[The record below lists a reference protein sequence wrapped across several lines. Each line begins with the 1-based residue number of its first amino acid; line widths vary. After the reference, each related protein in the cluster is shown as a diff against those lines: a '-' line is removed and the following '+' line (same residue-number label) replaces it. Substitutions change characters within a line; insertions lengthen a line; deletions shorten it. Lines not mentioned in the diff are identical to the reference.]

1 VANVPVA
8 TGPGQIGSGGDRI
21 GPHVSSWARM
31 RSLDGSARGTS
42 VGVAPVGDGSMRLA
56 VPGEAPVVVDAD
68 ALAGIE
74 GEVRP
79 RWVTWSPA
87 TLRALVALGLR
98 PAMCWDVV
106 TVHRLLV
113 GRWRVRE
120 ADAWAWL
127 HDLDPPAPDAPLD
140 LFTEPPA
147 DGQLGPDG
155 AGDPSLAL
163 EAAAI
168 QQRRLEPTHLPTA
181 RSESTAELLCAELE
195 ADGLP
200 MDRSVAESI
209 VAAYVGSRDS
219 EAQERARR
227 DEAVLGHA
235 PPGSRF
241 DLRSPNDVRSLLRRI
256 GIEVPDTRAWRLE
269 AMQDAHPLIPA
280 LLGWRKAE
288 RIGTAF
294 GYSWLDAHLGAD
306 GRLRGEWTGS
316 DGAAGRM
323 TATAGLHNMP
333 AELRPAVQAEPGHVF
348 VRADL
353 GQIEPRVLAAVSGDR
368 ALATATAD
376 ADMYAPV
383 ARQLGVDRAVA
394 KVAVLGAMYGQT
406 TGRGAEALR
415 GLERAYPVAMAYLT
429 HAAQRAAAGQDVR
442 TAGGRIVRMGGDAGF
457 DVDEREARRRA
468 SARGR
473 YGRNAVVQGAA
484 AELFKM
490 WALIVRA
497 RALPIVLCLHDEL
510 LVHVPATDA
519 AAAVTALDE
528 CLQEAAARWSPGTPV
543 RFVAEVS
550 VVERW
555 SDAK

>member
-1 VANVPVA
+1 MGDVVAGHA
-8 TGPGQIGSGGDRI
+8 
-21 GPHVSSWARM
+21 A
-31 RSLDGSARGTS
+31 
-42 VGVAPVGDGSMRLA
+42 
-56 VPGEAPVVVDAD
+56 
-68 ALAGIE
+68 
-74 GEVRP
+74 RP
-79 RWVTWSPA
+79 RGP
-87 TLRALVALGLR
+87 R
-98 PAMCWDVV
+98 PAPGDVLGRG
-106 TVHRLLV
+106 HR
-113 GRWRVRE
+113 
-120 ADAWAWL
+120 A
-127 HDLDPPAPDAPLD
+127 
-140 LFTEPPA
+140 PA
-147 DGQLGPDG
+147 DGRAVAGAARPTRGPG
-155 AGDPSLAL
+155 STISTRPHPTRRSTCSLS
-163 EAAAI
+163 
-168 QQRRLEPTHLPTA
+168 RLPTGSSVPTGRA
-181 RSESTAELLCAELE
+181 TRHWRSKRRRSSSGDWSRPISRRRVRSRRPSCCAPSWRPTACRWTGRSPSRSSPRTSGRATGRRRS
-195 ADGLP
+195 GLGATT
-200 MDRSVAESI
+200 RCSA
-209 VAAYVGSRDS
+209 
-219 EAQERARR
+219 
-227 DEAVLGHA
+227 HA

-280 LLGWRKAE
+280 LLAWRKAE

-429 HAAQRAAAGQDVR
+429 RRGAAG
-442 TAGGRIVRMGGDAGF
+442 
-457 DVDEREARRRA
+457 RRRA
-468 SARGR
+468 GRAHRRRPPRAHGRRRRLRRRRARGPPPGQR
-473 YGRNAVVQGAA
+473 PRPLRPQRRRPGRRRRAVQDVGPA
-484 AELFKM
+484 
-490 WALIVRA
+490 RA
-497 RALPIVLCLHDEL
+497 RPCPADRA
-510 LVHVPATDA
+510 VPARR
-519 AAAVTALDE
+519 
-528 CLQEAAARWSPGTPV
+528 AARP
-543 RFVAEVS
+543 R
-550 VVERW
+550 RRH
-555 SDAK
+555 